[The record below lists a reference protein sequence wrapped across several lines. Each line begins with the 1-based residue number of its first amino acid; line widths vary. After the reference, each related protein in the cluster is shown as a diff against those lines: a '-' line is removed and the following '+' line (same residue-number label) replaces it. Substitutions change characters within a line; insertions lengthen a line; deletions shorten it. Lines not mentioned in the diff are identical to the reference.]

1 MTVQF
6 KRRKKGKKLGAQ
18 EVDEADEAPAA
29 GGGEQRPAAAGMW
42 IQVKA
47 AEAAGAVEAVAKLA
61 PAGPK
66 PSGGSDEGAA
76 GTVVRAPEPA
86 ALEQSIAVGERREAQ
101 TGVVGVVE
109 HQKKGQ
115 KKGKKAGKKGKRR
128 EESVVTLA
136 AVGAGGS
143 SAWD

>member
-1 MTVQF
+1 MEVVLVE
-6 KRRKKGKKLGAQ
+6 RRGS
-18 EVDEADEAPAA
+18 PAA
-29 GGGEQRPAAAGMW
+29 GGGEERPAAAGMW
-42 IQVKA
+42 IKLMA

-109 HQKKGQ
+109 HQKKKGQ
-115 KKGKKAGKKGKRR
+115 KKGKKAGKKGERR